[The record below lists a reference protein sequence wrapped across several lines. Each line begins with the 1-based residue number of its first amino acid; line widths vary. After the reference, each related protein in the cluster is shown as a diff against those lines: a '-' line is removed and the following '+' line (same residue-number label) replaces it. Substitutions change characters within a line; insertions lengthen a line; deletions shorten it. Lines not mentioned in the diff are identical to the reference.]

1 MPHSTGTKHTRLP
14 DDLKTALVAVA
25 PNIAFDVIWEVDP
38 NFTWDGDGPDPV
50 EDQGIFP
57 HDVEVRAMAILD
69 GELKVGSDYL
79 GGCYG
84 EWDSADAE
92 IGGYLNQMLEEA
104 LDELLKLIPATVP
117 VSPLLR
123 QYLDAKNAISERSK
137 RQYDEQQKNKK

>member
-1 MPHSTGTKHTRLP
+1 
-14 DDLKTALVAVA
+14 
-25 PNIAFDVIWEVDP
+25 
-38 NFTWDGDGPDPV
+38 
-50 EDQGIFP
+50 
-57 HDVEVRAMAILD
+57 MAILD